1 SVISP
6 RGASSSSGRWCWPAT
21 AVRGAIRTA
30 CSASVALLRTC
41 HCSGGVCT
49 LSLSSPPSRAWLGYS
64 LPLGRL
70 RSGRGGGSWSVATRP
85 RGSRRAGIGRQARG
99 PGGRQNTAGASN
111 DSRILEVQS
120 GQRLLHHAVPSENND
135 APVFVYLHR
144 HGRRQDYVDYG
155 CVLHHQR
162 SGTVCA
168 NGLIVP
174 LDAVDRAVVAAVV
187 RDVLNEAVLET
198 ALYKAMAALEA
209 PVDEGPSAAL
219 REELA
224 RGGVGTTRL
233 APPIGARVQEP
244 ERRRAYL
251 LAELRTLER
260 RAHREAVDVDL
271 VLDLLREALADWR
284 SLLRQGTGPAR
295 QGLPSLLAGRLVF
308 TPRECPDGRFYE
320 SEGAWDGQQGNRR
333 ICSSKRACDTVKSMP
348 PSANRSAATRVPTI
362 IVHGGAGADPGEGRD
377 ELRRGMRAAAVA
389 GWQVLSSGGAAL
401 DAVE

>member
-1 SVISP
+1 
-6 RGASSSSGRWCWPAT
+6 
-21 AVRGAIRTA
+21 
-30 CSASVALLRTC
+30 
-41 HCSGGVCT
+41 
-49 LSLSSPPSRAWLGYS
+49 
-64 LPLGRL
+64 
-70 RSGRGGGSWSVATRP
+70 
-85 RGSRRAGIGRQARG
+85 
-99 PGGRQNTAGASN
+99 
-111 DSRILEVQS
+111 
-120 GQRLLHHAVPSENND
+120 
-135 APVFVYLHR
+135 
-144 HGRRQDYVDYG
+144 VDYG

-224 RGGVGTTRL
+224 RVEMETTRL
-233 APPIGARVQEP
+233 APAIAAGGTLPALVAAMQER

-284 SLLRQGTGPAR
+284 SLLRQETGPAR
-295 QGLPSLLAGRLVF
+295 QARASLLPERLVF

-320 SEGAWDGQQGNRR
+320 FEGPGTV
-333 ICSSKRACDTVKSMP
+333 SKVIAGFALPRGLV
-348 PSANRSAATRVPTI
+348 TR
-362 IVHGGAGADPGEGRD
+362 
-377 ELRRGMRAAAVA
+377 
-389 GWQVLSSGGAAL
+389 
-401 DAVE
+401 